1 MAIPDDEVAQVR
13 AATDIVALIGEQVAL
28 RQQGRRWVGLCPF
41 HAEKTASFSV
51 NAEEG
56 FYYCFGCQASG
67 DAITFVRAIDTLD
80 FADAV
85 RQLAGRAGITLHEGA
100 GKGSDSKW
108 KSELLDAMERAVT
121 WYHQRLLSAPDAG
134 PARDYL
140 RSRGYDGSVV
150 RQFRL
155 GWAPD
160 DWDALSTSLKLSEK
174 VLTATG
180 LGFVNRRGRRQD
192 AFRGRIIFPICDPSG
207 HPVALGGR
215 ILPPRAGPRSQP
227 GPRAEVQEF
236 SRDGDLLEA
245 PHPLRAELG
254 QEGHRGDG

>member
-1 MAIPDDEVAQVR
+1 M
-13 AATDIVALIGEQVAL
+13 
-28 RQQGRRWVGLCPF
+28 
-41 HAEKTASFSV
+41 
-51 NAEEG
+51 EERTPR
-56 FYYCFGCQASG
+56 CN
-67 DAITFVRAIDTLD
+67 
-80 FADAV
+80 
-85 RQLAGRAGITLHEGA
+85 GA
-100 GKGSDSKW
+100 
-108 KSELLDAMERAVT
+108 AVT

-207 HPVALGGR
+207 HPSPWVAASSR
-215 ILPPRAGPRSQP
+215 PVPVRRPPTQP
-227 GPRAEVQEF
+227 GARTEVQEF
-236 SRDGDLLEA
+236 SRDAHLLEA
-245 PHPLRAELG
+245 AHPLRAELG